1 MEDRGFTRARKQ
13 LVCTLASL
21 APVPGGFSQI
31 GSYKLEYAD
40 VENEQEKLKTGM
52 KIIFELIGYAGT
64 GFGSC
69 TLQGNGVWVE

>member
-13 LVCTLASL
+13 LDCTLPSF

-40 VENEQEKLKTGM
+40 VENEKERSG
-52 KIIFELIGYAGT
+52 
-64 GFGSC
+64 GFGKK
-69 TLQGNGVWVE
+69 